1 MSACRGLPEVSQS
14 VWDHI
19 SVSQSTG
26 QVPPPPVEQAIEGNQ
41 SVTQNEPISGLLL
54 DETNPRFDES
64 VSGQDDAVTALL
76 LDAPSKLINLAK
88 DIAEQGSLNP
98 TEIPVAV
105 EEGGDLVI
113 IEGNRRLASLK
124 LLANPELAKA
134 AADQLELDLVKR
146 FKDIAKSGSAPTNVD
161 VYVAADREAA
171 RHWIELRHTG
181 ENEGVG
187 VLEWASWQANNFR
200 RKRGSQADRAAIFCD
215 AVEATFPDD
224 KALLENIRN
233 VRRNRL
239 TTLGRLVTD
248 PEVRSSFGFAFE
260 DHELVFFYNPEDLH
274 VGFQRI
280 FADLAGNL
288 TVTEIKTKEQRGAYV
303 RERSES
309 LPDRG
314 KKLPTSRPSG
324 ADATSGA
331 GGESGSGE
339 SSSSDSPS
347 SEDGSNANS
356 PQPGPKPDSSA
367 KPAKPEPVIFYKL
380 KLPHVNGRI
389 SKLLKG
395 AQRIQIDD
403 SPQVVA
409 ILIRILLELVVSEG
423 VEKGVVSS
431 TEGAKLSKKVRQALL
446 AIDPKCY
453 DPINRDK
460 ELEMAWTRT
469 QDNDGMAVQT
479 LHAFVHNLYG
489 DPTPSE
495 VRNLSAT
502 FRPVLHGV
510 DVLLGGAK

>member
-1 MSACRGLPEVSQS
+1 M
-14 VWDHI
+14 
-19 SVSQSTG
+19 
-26 QVPPPPVEQAIEGNQ
+26 
-41 SVTQNEPISGLLL
+41 TQNEPISGLLL
-54 DETNPRFDES
+54 DESNPRFDEG

-76 LDAPSKLINLAK
+76 LDAPSKMINLAK

-105 EEGGDLVI
+105 EEDGDLVV

-134 AADQLELDLVKR
+134 AADKLELDLVKR
-146 FKDIAKSGSAPTNVD
+146 FKDIAKSGTAPTNIE

-215 AVEATFPDD
+215 AIEDTFPND
-224 KALLENIRN
+224 KALLENIKN

-248 PEVRSSFGFAFE
+248 PEVRASFGFAFE
-260 DHELVFFYNPEDLH
+260 DHELVFFYNPDDLL

-280 FADLAGNL
+280 FADLAGDL
-288 TVTEIKTKEQRGAYV
+288 TVTEIKTKDQRGAYV
-303 RERSES
+303 RERSEA
-309 LPDRG
+309 LPDRS
-314 KKLPTSRPSG
+314 KKLPKSRPSG
-324 ADATSGA
+324 PSASSASSDT
-331 GGESGSGE
+331 GGESGNGE
-339 SSSSDSPS
+339 PSSTNSSSSN
-347 SEDGSNANS
+347 DGE
-356 PQPGPKPDSSA
+356 KPDNPESQPKLGPSV

-380 KLPHVNGRI
+380 KLHHVNARI

-423 VEKGVVSS
+423 IEKGVVSS
-431 TEGAKLSKKVRQALL
+431 TEGAKLSKKLRQALL

-453 DPINRDK
+453 DPINRNK

-489 DPTPSE
+489 DPTASE

-510 DVLLGGAK
+510 DELLGGAK